1 VDFTLKKYR
10 ELLENLKQAGFK
22 FLSFNEFCMVKPH
35 GKFIILRHDID
46 KNPKNALSISQIE
59 FELGIKSSFYFRIS
73 DDVFKPDIIKKI
85 ASMGHEIGYHYR
97 DLVDSKGDLAL
108 AINKFE
114 SNLETFRK
122 IVPVHTIVMDGCP
135 LSKYD
140 NRNLWKTYNYREF
153 GIVGEPYFDIN
164 FDEVFYIT
172 DTGRCW
178 DGHKFNIRD
187 IVNTKFKLSY
197 HNTSAIIKSINNSTF
212 PDNVLITSHP
222 QRWTNNLFYW
232 GIEFISQNF
241 KNLIKQLLN
250 KRKITLNYLHLQK

>member
-1 VDFTLKKYR
+1 MDFTLKIYEKLLTV
-10 ELLENLKQAGFK
+10 LLENGFK
-22 FLSFNEFCMVKPH
+22 FYTYNEFCLNKPN

-46 KNPKNALSISQIE
+46 KKPKNALAISQIE
-59 FELGIKSSFYFRIS
+59 FELGIKSSFYFKIS

-97 DLVDSKGDLAL
+97 DLVDTNGNLTLAV
-108 AINKFE
+108 NKFQF
-114 SNLETFRK
+114 NLETFRK
-122 IVPVHTIVMDGCP
+122 IVPVMTIVMDGCP

-140 NRNLWKTYNYREF
+140 NRNLWKTYNYRDF

-187 IVNTKFKLSY
+187 KVKTNFKQNY
-197 HNTSAIIKSINNSTF
+197 HNTSDIIKSIKNSTL
-212 PDNVLITSHP
+212 PDKVLITSHP

-241 KNLIKQLLN
+241 KNLIKRMLN
-250 KRKITLNYLHLQK
+250 RKKNT